1 LIEPDGRFRKRPVR
15 PGLQQQAYLMPYQW
29 VVVKFNVS
37 NDGVFFG
44 IPIAHGEDE
53 EHRRVTGKSEEPG
66 DRASQ

>member
-1 LIEPDGRFRKRPVR
+1 LIEPDGPFSKRPVT
-15 PGLQQQAYLMPYQW
+15 PGLYKQSYLPPYQG
-29 VVVKFNVS
+29 VMVKLNVS